1 MFPSCRWTASLVFAA
16 LAITLSSCAHT
27 GGGGGGDVST
37 PAPGLAG
44 TAWRITE
51 IAGAVADATSDATLR
66 FDAGGLVS
74 GSTGCNKFTGMA
86 AIEADNLTFTPLA
99 TTRLACA
106 PELMAQEQSFLSAIQ
121 AVRRFAVDPDGR
133 LQLLG
138 ADGGPLVR
146 LSRATP

>member
-1 MFPSCRWTASLVFAA
+1 M
-16 LAITLSSCAHT
+16 
-27 GGGGGGDVST
+27 

-138 ADGGPLVR
+138 FDGGPLVR
-146 LSRATP
+146 LTRATP